1 MKTTFTHKL
10 IAIIAGLFIATRL
23 LAQGQQ
29 AITIH
34 VEEPGTLSSYIAD
47 SKKDMITNLV
57 LTGNIDGGDIIYLR
71 GMDSLITLD
80 LSQITFIG
88 GHYGFNVD
96 DDLSYEVFRDN
107 DCEALTK
114 IIVPNSIKELSS
126 RSFDCKKLESII
138 VNEENPYFSDING
151 ILFNK
156 DQTEL
161 ISCPRN
167 FQATEYTVPES
178 VLSIS
183 SGAFGDNANLISIDL
198 PYNVQKIGSS
208 AFYSC
213 DELKE
218 VTMSNTVTE
227 IGGSTF
233 DYCIKLDNVHLSNNI
248 KTIEHY
254 TFRNC
259 KSLQSI
265 VIPEGVESLG
275 LSVFYDC
282 ESLISVTLP
291 STLKSA
297 GRSILGECDK
307 LKAIYCYAT
316 IPPSI
321 EDKISDLETYAKAT
335 LYVPKSTY
343 NAYWLAKV
351 WGDFKNIVEM
361 EEGATTAN
369 ESITTNQDFNLNL
382 SSNGIYIET
391 QEPTEVYICTIK
403 GQTVSHKSING
414 NETIQLPQGFYIVK
428 VGNQTKK
435 VIIK

>member
-1 MKTTFTHKL
+1 MKTTFTLKL
-10 IAIIAGLFIATRL
+10 IAIIAGLFITTRL

-34 VEEPGTLSSYIAD
+34 VEEPGTLSSYIAE
-47 SKKDMITNLV
+47 SKKDVITNLV

-71 GMDSLITLD
+71 GMDGLITLD

-88 GHYGFNVD
+88 GHYGFNID
-96 DDLSYEVFRDN
+96 DDLSDEVFRDN

-183 SGAFGDNANLISIDL
+183 GGAFGDNANLISIDL
-198 PYNVQKIGSS
+198 PYNVQKIGSA
-208 AFYSC
+208 AFENC

-218 VTMSNTVTE
+218 VTMSNTVLE
-227 IGGSTF
+227 IEWGAF
-233 DYCIKLDNVHLSNNI
+233 ENCDNLNKVVLSNNI
-248 KTIEHY
+248 KTIEIY
-254 TFRNC
+254 LFSRS
-259 KSLQSI
+259 KALQSI
-265 VIPEGVESLG
+265 VIPEGVT
-275 LSVFYDC
+275 
-282 ESLISVTLP
+282 LIENSRFEGTTISIP
-291 STLKSA
+291 STV
-297 GRSILGECDK
+297 IEIEDNFENIQK
-307 LKAIYCYAT
+307 LYCYAQ
-316 IPPSI
+316 IPP
-321 EDKISDLETYAKAT
+321 EWVGNDKLSDEAT
-335 LYVPKSTY
+335 LYVPKGTY
-343 NAYWLAKV
+343 NAYWLAKG

-369 ESITTNQDFNLNL
+369 ESITANQNFNLNL
-382 SSNGIYIET
+382 SSNGICIET

-403 GQTVSHKSING
+403 GQTVLHKSING
-414 NETIQLPQGFYIVK
+414 NETIQLPQGLYIVK